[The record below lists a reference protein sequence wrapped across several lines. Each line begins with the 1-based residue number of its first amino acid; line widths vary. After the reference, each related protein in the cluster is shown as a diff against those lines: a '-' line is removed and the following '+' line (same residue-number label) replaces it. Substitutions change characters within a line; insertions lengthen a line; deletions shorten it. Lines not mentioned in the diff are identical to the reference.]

1 MVAGIIT
8 TGVNKGRQANEW
20 CTYLEVHVKA
30 RLTAGQSPCGET
42 MQQTRAMYST
52 QIPPPQSIV
61 HSLK

>member
-1 MVAGIIT
+1 MSI
-8 TGVNKGRQANEW
+8 
-20 CTYLEVHVKA
+20 VKA